1 MKGTVWSARKVRLVN
16 CIAQKNSV
24 MYNIIGDKWEKQFT
38 EFGPPWQA
46 PNYIIG
52 K

>member
-1 MKGTVWSARKVRLVN
+1 
-16 CIAQKNSV
+16 